1 MKKVT
6 VLFLI
11 CLASMAGLVSFAT
24 AAIIPDYIY
33 LFDKNKPDLTNWRDK
48 FEDDALTNAKIFLED
63 SPGGKLAIIEG
74 LSDKESF
81 GCVYQDLTVDIDKY
95 PVLEIDVNSASKMWY
110 IILVCENLKDK
121 EVDFDNNK
129 FVRLQFD
136 TDRAGKHTYNLKTL
150 TGLSGKQTFRLKVG
164 VATSDVY
171 VPIVGAKMAF
181 RSLKFVGTK

>member
-11 CLASMAGLVSFAT
+11 CLASVAGLVSFAT
-24 AAIIPDYIY
+24 AAMMPDYIY

-48 FEDDALTNAKIFLED
+48 FEDNASSNVKIFLED
-63 SPGGKLAIIEG
+63 SPEGKVAVIEG

-81 GCVYQDLTVDIDKY
+81 GCVYQDVTVDVNKY

-110 IILVCENLKDK
+110 IIIGCENLKDK

-136 TDRAGKHTYNLKTL
+136 TDRVGKHTYNLKAL
-150 TGLSGKQTFRLKVG
+150 TGLSGEQTFRLKVG
-164 VATSDVY
+164 VATGDVY
-171 VPIVGAKMAF
+171 IPAVGIKMVF
-181 RSLKFVGTK
+181 RSLKLVGTK